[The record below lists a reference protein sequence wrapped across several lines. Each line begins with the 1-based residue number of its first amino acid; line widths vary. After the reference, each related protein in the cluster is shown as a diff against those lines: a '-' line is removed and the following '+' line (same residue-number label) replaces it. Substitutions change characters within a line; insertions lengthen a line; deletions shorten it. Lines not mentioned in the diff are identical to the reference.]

1 LAGKVNNIAEG
12 GVMDL
17 VLPLKGIYFDQ
28 IKSGTKTLE
37 YRVINDYWSKRL
49 IGKEYD
55 RVILTK
61 GYPRKDDHDRR
72 IVRRWLGFHE
82 MIITHEH
89 FGNVPTWVYAVDV
102 SSPQPSLTQTESN
115 NQRKDV

>member
-1 LAGKVNNIAEG
+1 
-12 GVMDL
+12 MDL

-82 MIITHEH
+82 MLITHEH
-89 FGNVPTWVYAVDV
+89 FGNVPTWVYAIDV

-115 NQRKDV
+115 NHKDSEGQPMRREDV